1 MNVEIIK
8 CLEDNYSY
16 LIIDSN
22 KNACIVDPSEEGPVI
37 ASVESNQANLKYILN
52 THHHFDHIG
61 GNLNLKKKYNA
72 KVIGYVEDKHR
83 IPGIDIE
90 LKDKE
95 IWNNDE
101 FSFQVFHIPGHPSG
115 HICFYFK
122 KE

>member
-16 LIIDSN
+16 LIIDSK
-22 KNACIVDPSEEGPVI
+22 KNACVVDPSEEGPVI
-37 ASVESNQANLKYILN
+37 ASIESNQANLKYILN

-95 IWNNDE
+95 ILNKDG
-101 FSFQVFHIPGHPSG
+101 FSFQVFHIPL
-115 HICFYFK
+115 
-122 KE
+122 